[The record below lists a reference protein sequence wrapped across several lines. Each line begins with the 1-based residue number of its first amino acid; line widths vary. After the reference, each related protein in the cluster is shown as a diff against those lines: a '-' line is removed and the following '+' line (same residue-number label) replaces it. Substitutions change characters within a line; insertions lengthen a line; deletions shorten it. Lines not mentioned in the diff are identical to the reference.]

1 MNEENTDT
9 KPKDLDL
16 WMVTIKS
23 FYGNIENKNFNNY

>member
-23 FYGNIENKNFNNY
+23 FCDNIKK